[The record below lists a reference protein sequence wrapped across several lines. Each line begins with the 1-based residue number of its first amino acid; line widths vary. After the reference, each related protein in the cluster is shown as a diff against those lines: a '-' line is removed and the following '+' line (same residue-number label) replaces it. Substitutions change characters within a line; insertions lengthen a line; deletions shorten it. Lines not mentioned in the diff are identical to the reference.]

1 MRRPAFWLFLPL
13 LFVATMLL
21 PGAYAFQSSSG
32 TVSGTVTDPTGAVV
46 PGASIQIT
54 NHVSGYTRK
63 ATTDASGQFRFYNV
77 PFNPYR
83 VSVSAEGF
91 GAATKS
97 VDITSIVPITLPIQ
111 LSLAGSSTT
120 VSVESGSDLI

>member
-1 MRRPAFWLFLPL
+1 MRRPISRLFLPL
-13 LFVATMLL
+13 LLFFTALL

-46 PGASIQIT
+46 PGAKVTLT
-54 NHVSGYTRK
+54 NHVSGYTRT
-63 ATTDASGQFRFYNV
+63 AISDSSGQFRFYNV

-83 VSVSAEGF
+83 VNVIAEGF

-97 VDITSIVPITLPIQ
+97 VDINAIVP
-111 LSLAGSSTT
+111 
-120 VSVESGSDLI
+120 V